1 MQNSPAN
8 LSLYLQAYIACKK
21 SNDIIIEAYIYN
33 YSNGHRNFTFPTKFI
48 SACVWPSGF

>member
-8 LSLYLQAYIACKK
+8 LSLYLQAYNACEK

-48 SACVWPSGF
+48 SAYVRPSGF